1 MTLPNPKSTEMT
13 REECLFFLQKHA
25 FGTLISSD
33 LQISHVP
40 FVLCGETHLDLH
52 LAANNPQLS
61 ALLNQACVLSILGEH
76 AFISANY
83 YVSSPAVPTWNY
95 AAVQI
100 KGTANLLSPDA
111 LDQSLNQMLA
121 VFQPQLLND
130 TKTLPL
136 EYKENL
142 MRGIKGIRIDI
153 TEIKGKLKLGQHRSV
168 DDQQQ
173 VFQHLSGGS
182 ETDGLFSRFAQSWL
196 QQFRPSVLQQ
206 D

>member
-1 MTLPNPKSTEMT
+1 MTLPNPKSTDMT

-40 FVLCGETHLDLH
+40 FVLCSETHLDLH
-52 LAANNPQLS
+52 LAVNNPQLR
-61 ALLNQACVLSILGEH
+61 ALLNQPCVLSVLGPH

-83 YVSSPAVPTWNY
+83 YVSKPAVPTWNY
-95 AAVQI
+95 TAVQI
-100 KGTANLLSPDA
+100 KGVANVLSPDA
-111 LDQSLNQMLA
+111 LEQSLNAMLA

-130 TKTLPL
+130 PL
-136 EYKENL
+136 TFPIEYKENL
-142 MRGIKGIRIDI
+142 MRGIQGIRIDI
-153 TEIKGKLKLGQHRSV
+153 TEIKGKLKLGQHRSI

-173 VFQHLSGGS
+173 VFEHLSGGS
-182 ETDGLFSRFAQSWL
+182 ETDALFSRFAQSWL
-196 QQFRPSVLQQ
+196 QQFRPSVLQK